1 MEKDSNNRELEHR
14 IELLEK
20 DYKIMEV
27 NIDGTLKT
35 MQANIDCTLKDM
47 RTGIERNNNAI
58 ERYNTEAAK
67 RETRMIIT
75 IAGLIV
81 GGIAILGFILT

>member
-1 MEKDSNNRELEHR
+1 MNNNTDNQVPDNREQEHR

-20 DYKIMEV
+20 DFKIMEA
-27 NIDGTLKT
+27 NIDGTLK
-35 MQANIDCTLKDM
+35 DM
-47 RTGIERNNNAI
+47 RADIERNNAAI
-58 ERYNTEAAK
+58 ERINTEAAR

-81 GGIAILGFILT
+81 GGIAILGFILN

>member
-1 MEKDSNNRELEHR
+1 MEKDSSNRELEHR

-27 NIDGTLKT
+27 NIEGTLKA
-35 MQANIDCTLKDM
+35 MRADIDGTLKDM
-47 RTGIERNNNAI
+47 RTDIERNNSAI

-75 IAGLIV
+75 VAGLIV
-81 GGIAILGFILT
+81 GGIAILGFILN

>member
-1 MEKDSNNRELEHR
+1 
-14 IELLEK
+14 
-20 DYKIMEV
+20 MEV

-35 MQANIDCTLKDM
+35 MRSDIDGTLKDM
-47 RTGIERNNNAI
+47 RTDIERNNNAI

-81 GGIAILGFILT
+81 GGIAILGFILN

>member
-47 RTGIERNNNAI
+47 RMDIERNNNAI

>member
-67 RETRMIIT
+67 REARMIIT

>member
-1 MEKDSNNRELEHR
+1 MEKDSNNRGLEHG

-35 MQANIDCTLKDM
+35 MRAD
-47 RTGIERNNNAI
+47 IERDNNAI

-81 GGIAILGFILT
+81 GGIAILGFILN

>member
-27 NIDGTLKT
+27 NIDGTLRT
-35 MQANIDCTLKDM
+35 M
-47 RTGIERNNNAI
+47 RTDIERNNNAI

-81 GGIAILGFILT
+81 VGIAILGFILN